1 MSCPHPFTDDTSS
14 LRQCHSRRLET
25 VQIVYIVGPSKCGTS
40 WVQTTLDGHPNAVA
54 WAEGA
59 FASWLGPGLR
69 RAAEAFNDN
78 HAKAGYR
85 HDFRLSADDV
95 ARLTRAA
102 YDLVLAKYL
111 AGAKPGEEL
120 LAVIDK
126 TPTHAFHVRE
136 LASVY
141 PTARFILVTR
151 DPRDAAVSWWHFM
164 HFQGKPR
171 YDTIEACALAYAAMW
186 GDIVAT
192 VRGAGLGERL
202 TEITYES
209 YKADP
214 SSEIRRLLAF
224 IGLPA
229 TDDHVN
235 LCLTAGDFSRQTKG
249 RRPGEEARSF
259 HRKGVVGD
267 WNNYLSPE
275 IGERVTRIAAEHANR
290 RETIVHA

>member
-1 MSCPHPFTDDTSS
+1 M
-14 LRQCHSRRLET
+14 RRLDSAQL
-25 VQIVYIVGPSKCGTS
+25 VFIVGPSKCGTS
-40 WVQTTLDGHPNAVA
+40 WVQTTLDGHPNAVS

-59 FASWLGPGLR
+59 FASWLGPGIR
-69 RAAEAFNDN
+69 RAAEEFNAN
-78 HAKAGYR
+78 HRSAKYR
-85 HDFRLSADDV
+85 HDFTLTDDDV
-95 ARLTRAA
+95 ASLTRFA

-136 LASVY
+136 LAAIY
-141 PTARFILVTR
+141 PTAKFILVTR

-171 YDTIEACALAYAAMW
+171 YDSIEACAEAYAAMW

-192 VRGAGLGERL
+192 VRSASLGERL
-202 TEITYES
+202 AEITYES

-214 SSEIRRLLAF
+214 RAEVRRLLTF
-224 IGLPA
+224 IGLPT
-229 TDDHVN
+229 TDHHIN
-235 LCLTAGDFSRQTKG
+235 LCLTAGDFSRQTRG
-249 RRPGEEARSF
+249 RQPGHEARSF

-267 WNNYLSPE
+267 WRNHLSE
-275 IGERVTRIAAEHANR
+275 ELAERVMGIANERVGCDTLHAAAAPR
-290 RETIVHA
+290 TSQRPGP